1 MNEYSIKDIALEFG
15 VSERTV
21 LRQIQTI
28 SDKLKSICKMKK
40 QNSDKTTQI
49 DESEEKFRTRGK
61 MLEKLI
67 EQIYQ
72 GEKEKN

>member
-1 MNEYSIKDIALEFG
+1 
-15 VSERTV
+15 
-21 LRQIQTI
+21 
-28 SDKLKSICKMKK
+28 MKK